1 MSQLET
7 ALHNNARLVRL
18 LRDELALKAH
28 LLKQE
33 ARDRLG
39 DLDGKLAELK
49 THLDRAE
56 EAGAAVRREA
66 EATAERLV
74 TTLREGYTKIR
85 DTLRD

>member
-7 ALHNNARLVRL
+7 ALHNNAQLVRL
-18 LRDELALKAH
+18 LRDEIALKAH

-39 DLDGKLAELK
+39 ELDGKLGELK
-49 THLDRAE
+49 VHLDRVE
-56 EAGAAVRREA
+56 EAGATVRREA

-74 TTLREGYTKIR
+74 TTLREGYTRIR